1 MTNREFL
8 STIVNGTISDEVIA
22 FAQNRLEALDNGNA
36 RRAEKT
42 AEKRNKE
49 NAPLISAI
57 KEFLADHPKTL
68 SVDLAVAMTE
78 IFGEV
83 ISTSK
88 ITGVCGVLRKD
99 GVLTSEDIAVKGK
112 GKQKGWSLAVD
123 LEDEEE
129 SLVFLSRTYVLEG
142 RARPGAIFGEN
153 DEKEFSNKT

>member
-1 MTNREFL
+1 MTYREFL
-8 STIVNGTISDEVIA
+8 STIIETATSDEVIT
-22 FAQNRLEALDNGNA
+22 FAKSRLEALDNGNA

-68 SVDLAVAMTE
+68 SVDLAAAMTE
-78 IFGEV
+78 VFGEA

-88 ITGVCGVLRKD
+88 ITGVCGVLRKE

-123 LEDEEE
+123 LEDEE
-129 SLVFLSRTYVLEG
+129 
-142 RARPGAIFGEN
+142 
-153 DEKEFSNKT
+153 

>member
-8 STIVNGTISDEVIA
+8 STIIETATSDEVRA
-22 FAQNRLEALDNGNA
+22 FAKSRLEALDNGNA

-99 GVLTSEDIAVKGK
+99 GVLTSEDVAVKGK

-123 LEDEEE
+123 LEDEE
-129 SLVFLSRTYVLEG
+129 
-142 RARPGAIFGEN
+142 
-153 DEKEFSNKT
+153 

>member
-78 IFGEV
+78 VFGEA

-99 GVLTSEDIAVKGK
+99 GVLISEDVAVKGK

-123 LEDEEE
+123 LEDEE
-129 SLVFLSRTYVLEG
+129 
-142 RARPGAIFGEN
+142 
-153 DEKEFSNKT
+153 

>member
-42 AEKRNKE
+42 AETRNKE

-78 IFGEV
+78 VFGEA

-99 GVLTSEDIAVKGK
+99 GVLISEDVAVKGK

-123 LEDEEE
+123 LEDEE
-129 SLVFLSRTYVLEG
+129 
-142 RARPGAIFGEN
+142 
-153 DEKEFSNKT
+153 

>member
-1 MTNREFL
+1 MTYREAL
-8 STIVNGTISDEVIA
+8 STSIETATSDEVRA
-22 FAQNRLEALDNGNA
+22 FAQGRLEALDNGNA

-57 KEFLADHPKTL
+57 KEFLVDHPKTL
-68 SVDLAVAMTE
+68 SVDLAAAMTE
-78 IFGEV
+78 VFGEA

-123 LEDEEE
+123 LEDEE
-129 SLVFLSRTYVLEG
+129 
-142 RARPGAIFGEN
+142 
-153 DEKEFSNKT
+153 

>member
-1 MTNREFL
+1 MTYREFL
-8 STIVNGTISDEVIA
+8 STIINGSLTDEVID
-22 FAQNRLEALDNGNA
+22 FAKTKRDALDNGNA
-36 RRAEKT
+36 RRAKKT

-78 IFGEV
+78 VFGEV

-123 LEDEEE
+123 LEDEE
-129 SLVFLSRTYVLEG
+129 
-142 RARPGAIFGEN
+142 
-153 DEKEFSNKT
+153 

>member
-8 STIVNGTISDEVIA
+8 STIINGTISDEVIA
-22 FAQNRLEALDNGNA
+22 FAQSRLDALDNGNA

-68 SVDLAVAMTE
+68 SVDLGVAMTE
-78 IFGEV
+78 VFGET

-88 ITGVCGVLRKD
+88 ITGVCGTLRKE
-99 GVLTSEDIAVKGK
+99 GVLVSEDIAVKGK

-123 LEDEEE
+123 PSDEE
-129 SLVFLSRTYVLEG
+129 
-142 RARPGAIFGEN
+142 
-153 DEKEFSNKT
+153 

>member
-1 MTNREFL
+1 MTYREFL
-8 STIVNGTISDEVIA
+8 STIINGSLTDEVID
-22 FAQNRLEALDNGNA
+22 FAKPKRDARGTGNA

-42 AEKRNKE
+42 AETRNTA

-78 IFGEV
+78 VFGEA

-123 LEDEEE
+123 LEDEE
-129 SLVFLSRTYVLEG
+129 
-142 RARPGAIFGEN
+142 
-153 DEKEFSNKT
+153 

>member
-1 MTNREFL
+1 MTYREFL
-8 STIVNGTISDEVIA
+8 STIINGTISDEVID
-22 FAQNRLEALDNGNA
+22 FAKTKRDALDNGNA

-78 IFGEV
+78 VFGEV

-99 GVLTSEDIAVKGK
+99 GVLISEDVAVKGK
-112 GKQKGWSLAVD
+112 GKQKGWSLADD
-123 LEDEEE
+123 LEDEE
-129 SLVFLSRTYVLEG
+129 
-142 RARPGAIFGEN
+142 
-153 DEKEFSNKT
+153 

>member
-1 MTNREFL
+1 MTYREFL

-49 NAPLISAI
+49 NAPLIAAI
-57 KEFLADHPKTL
+57 KEFLVEHPKTL
-68 SVDLAVAMTE
+68 SVDLATAMTE
-78 IFGEV
+78 VLGEAV
-83 ISTSK
+83 STSK

-123 LEDEEE
+123 LEDEE
-129 SLVFLSRTYVLEG
+129 
-142 RARPGAIFGEN
+142 
-153 DEKEFSNKT
+153 

>member
-8 STIVNGTISDEVIA
+8 STIINGTISDEVVA
-22 FAQNRLEALDNGNA
+22 FAQARLDALDNGNA

-49 NAPLISAI
+49 NAPLIAAI
-57 KEFLADHPKTL
+57 KEFLVEHPKTL

-78 IFGEV
+78 VLGET

-99 GVLTSEDIAVKGK
+99 GVLISEDVAVKGK

-123 LEDEEE
+123 LEDEE
-129 SLVFLSRTYVLEG
+129 
-142 RARPGAIFGEN
+142 
-153 DEKEFSNKT
+153 

>member
-1 MTNREFL
+1 MTYREFL
-8 STIVNGTISDEVIA
+8 STIIETATSDEVIT
-22 FAQNRLEALDNGNA
+22 FAKSRLEALDNGNA

-78 IFGEV
+78 VFGEA

-99 GVLTSEDIAVKGK
+99 GVLISEDVAVKGK

-123 LEDEEE
+123 LEDEE
-129 SLVFLSRTYVLEG
+129 
-142 RARPGAIFGEN
+142 
-153 DEKEFSNKT
+153 

>member
-1 MTNREFL
+1 MTYREFL
-8 STIVNGTISDEVIA
+8 STIIETATSDEVRA
-22 FAQNRLEALDNGNA
+22 FAQGRLETLDNGNA

-78 IFGEV
+78 VFGEV

-99 GVLTSEDIAVKGK
+99 GVLTSEDVAVKGK

-123 LEDEEE
+123 LEDEE
-129 SLVFLSRTYVLEG
+129 
-142 RARPGAIFGEN
+142 
-153 DEKEFSNKT
+153 

>member
-1 MTNREFL
+1 MTYREFL
-8 STIVNGTISDEVIA
+8 STIIETATSDEVIT
-22 FAQNRLEALDNGNA
+22 FAKSRLEALDNGNA

-68 SVDLAVAMTE
+68 SVDLAAAMTE
-78 IFGEV
+78 VFGEA

-123 LEDEEE
+123 LVDEEY
-129 SLVFLSRTYVLEG
+129 SLVVLPRTSVLEG
-142 RARPGAIFGEN
+142 GAPGRN
-153 DEKEFSNKT
+153 SW

>member
-1 MTNREFL
+1 MTYREFL
-8 STIVNGTISDEVIA
+8 STIIETATSDEVRA
-22 FAQNRLEALDNGNA
+22 FAQGRLETLDNGNA

-68 SVDLAVAMTE
+68 SVDLAAAMTE
-78 IFGEV
+78 VFGEA

-123 LEDEEE
+123 LEDEE
-129 SLVFLSRTYVLEG
+129 
-142 RARPGAIFGEN
+142 
-153 DEKEFSNKT
+153 

>member
-1 MTNREFL
+1 MTYREFL
-8 STIVNGTISDEVIA
+8 STIINDSLTDEVID
-22 FAQNRLEALDNGNA
+22 FAKTKRDALDNDNA
-36 RRAEKT
+36 RQAEKI

-78 IFGEV
+78 VFGEV

-99 GVLTSEDIAVKGK
+99 GVLTSEDVAVKGK

-123 LEDEEE
+123 LEDEE
-129 SLVFLSRTYVLEG
+129 
-142 RARPGAIFGEN
+142 
-153 DEKEFSNKT
+153 

>member
-1 MTNREFL
+1 MTYREFL
-8 STIVNGTISDEVIA
+8 STVIKTADSDEVIA
-22 FAQNRLEALDNGNA
+22 FAQSRLDALDNGNA

-57 KEFLADHPKTL
+57 KDFLADHPKTL
-68 SVDLAVAMTE
+68 SVDLGVAMTE
-78 IFGEV
+78 VFGEV

-99 GVLTSEDIAVKGK
+99 GVLTSEDVAVKGK

-123 LEDEEE
+123 LEDEE
-129 SLVFLSRTYVLEG
+129 
-142 RARPGAIFGEN
+142 
-153 DEKEFSNKT
+153 

>member
-8 STIVNGTISDEVIA
+8 TTIIETATSDEVIT
-22 FAQNRLEALDNGNA
+22 FAKSRLEALDNGNA

-49 NAPLISAI
+49 NAPLIAAI

-78 IFGEV
+78 VFGEV
-83 ISTSK
+83 VSTSK

-123 LEDEEE
+123 LEDEE
-129 SLVFLSRTYVLEG
+129 
-142 RARPGAIFGEN
+142 
-153 DEKEFSNKT
+153 

>member
-22 FAQNRLEALDNGNA
+22 FAQSRLEALDNGNA

-68 SVDLAVAMTE
+68 SVDLAAAMTE
-78 IFGEV
+78 ALGEA

-88 ITGVCGVLRKD
+88 ITGVCGVLRKE

-112 GKQKGWSLAVD
+112 GKQKGWSLAVYP
-123 LEDEEE
+123 EDEE
-129 SLVFLSRTYVLEG
+129 
-142 RARPGAIFGEN
+142 
-153 DEKEFSNKT
+153 